1 MASVKCFRGG
11 SDETGLDGGLDAS
24 LDALVV
30 VDAAKPRRMC
40 ERGGT
45 VWVRARDG
53 SSDARRMAAR

>member
-24 LDALVV
+24 LDALV